1 MSPHVTEPKAVRS
14 SQLAGY
20 QCVKYI
26 NRGGSGFVMLALD
39 EKQKPHALKFMPL
52 EYKNSKYV
60 EREIINQ
67 LQLKH
72 PHIIKLEKMFI
83 TEEHLVLVLE
93 YANKGSLFS
102 LVHASNGLQES
113 DARKYFQ
120 QLILAVDFC
129 HRMGVTNRDI
139 KLENLLLSQPS
150 SSASSL
156 LKLSDFGF
164 SKNVDHDSAPTTRL
178 GTLMYIAPEVMMHT
192 GESGYDARQAD
203 VWSCGVVLYVMLTAR
218 YPFKNTNDFE
228 NTEDIWSSMSHEAY
242 RNSLKRLSG
251 VSDECNDLLVK
262 MLDPDPM
269 VRLQIVDVM
278 DHAWFQKSS
287 LSSKDMVDFNTR
299 LVEQLKARTEDMKRS
314 VAELRNMLHQDDGDA
329 KSSGDGAMSSYHI

>member
-1 MSPHVTEPKAVRS
+1 MRS

-20 QCVKYI
+20 QCIKYLD
-26 NRGGSGFVMLALD
+26 RGGSGFVMLALD

-72 PHIIKLEKMFI
+72 PHIIKLEKAFL

-102 LVHASNGLQES
+102 VVHASNGLKES
-113 DARKYFQ
+113 NARKFFQ

-150 SSASSL
+150 SSSSTL

-164 SKNVDHDSAPTTRL
+164 SKNLDNDSAPTTRL

-192 GESGYDARQAD
+192 GDHGYDARQAD

-218 YPFKNTNDFE
+218 YPFKNTTVFDKE
-228 NTEDIWSSMSHEAY
+228 EGWMPLMSDEAY
-242 RNSLKRLSG
+242 RDSLKRVSS
-251 VSDECNDLLVK
+251 VSDECNDVLVK
-262 MLDPDPM
+262 MLDPDPKA
-269 VRLQIVDVM
+269 RLQIGRVM
-278 DHAWFQKSS
+278 EHAWFQESS
-287 LSSKDMVDFNTR
+287 LSSKDMVAFNTR
-299 LVEQLKARTEDMKRS
+299 VVEQLKTRTEDMKQS
-314 VAELRNMLHQDDGDA
+314 VAELRNMLHSQG
-329 KSSGDGAMSSYHI
+329 

>member
-1 MSPHVTEPKAVRS
+1 
-14 SQLAGY
+14 
-20 QCVKYI
+20 
-26 NRGGSGFVMLALD
+26 MLALD

-72 PHIIKLEKMFI
+72 PHIVKLEKMFL

-102 LVHASNGLQES
+102 LVHASNGLNES
-113 DARKYFQ
+113 DARKFFQ

-139 KLENLLLSQPS
+139 KLENLLLAQPPS
-150 SSASSL
+150 SPSAAPL

-192 GESGYDARQAD
+192 GDHGYDARQAD

-218 YPFKNTNDFE
+218 YPFRSTGDFGGE
-228 NTEDIWSSMSHEAY
+228 NSESWSTMSHQAY
-242 RNSLKRLSG
+242 RDSLKRVSTA
-251 VSDECNDLLVK
+251 SDECNDMLAK

-269 VRLQIVDVM
+269 TRLQIVDVM
-278 DHAWFQKSS
+278 EHAWFQKSS
-287 LSSKDMVDFNTR
+287 LSSKDMIAFNTR
-299 LVEQLKARTEDMKRS
+299 LVDQLKTRTEDMKRS
-314 VAELRNMLHQDDGDA
+314 VADLRNMLHNDA
-329 KSSGDGAMSSYHI
+329 AAAAVSSYSI